1 MLAAD
6 APHMQVAEL
15 ANAAVIALG
24 VILGC
29 GFVIRLIRR
38 GEWRDPLA
46 GVRGTA
52 RGPSLVQLC
61 EIVLAYVVL
70 AVVFGLALERIFK
83 PDPAAEPGTQRWH
96 LAVLADSAAK
106 LCAAA
111 VAVYVLYFR
120 LAPPVARRRSLAGV
134 TAVGVLAGVILIA
147 VCTLQLSTMTILWQW
162 INPTQRPPLHDVLVA
177 FWQSEWGVWGQVQLF
192 VTAVVVAATVEELL
206 FRGLLLQTIWRYSQR
221 AWLAIALSALAFGF
235 MHFTQPQGILPLA
248 TMGVVLGYVR
258 LRTGSLAACV
268 IAHAFFN
275 ARTMVLAT
283 FFPELLE
290 AAG

>member
-29 GFVIRLIRR
+29 GFVLRLIRR
-38 GEWRDPLA
+38 GEWRDPLV
-46 GVRGTA
+46 GLRGAA
-52 RGPSLVQLC
+52 RGPSLIQLC
-61 EIVLAYVVL
+61 GVVLAYVVL

-106 LCAAA
+106 LCAAG
-111 VAVYVLYFR
+111 VAVYVLYTAQS
-120 LAPPVARRRSLAGV
+120 LPAGRRRGPLRAMATGL
-134 TAVGVLAGVILIA
+134 LAGVILIA
-147 VCTLQLSTMTILWQW
+147 VCTLQLSTMTVLWQW
-162 INPTQRPPLHDVLVA
+162 LDPHRPPPLHDVLVA

-206 FRGLLLQTIWRYSQR
+206 FRGLLLQTIWRYSQH
-221 AWLAIALSALAFGF
+221 AWLAIALSALAFGA

-268 IAHAFFN
+268 IAHALFN
-275 ARTMVLAT
+275 ARTMILAT
-283 FFPELLE
+283 FFPELLD